1 MAFSNTYL
9 LEFHINIPGS
19 ILDLYLAN
27 CWFILFWVENQ
38 HISAVYTVK
47 VLQLN
52 SMVTFT

>member
-19 ILDLYLAN
+19 ILDLYLAK